1 MAMLNNQRVNLDHD
15 HDEENGDLT
24 IINGD
29 LMVIIWLKNG

>member
-1 MAMLNNQRVNLDHD
+1 MAMLNNQRVNLD